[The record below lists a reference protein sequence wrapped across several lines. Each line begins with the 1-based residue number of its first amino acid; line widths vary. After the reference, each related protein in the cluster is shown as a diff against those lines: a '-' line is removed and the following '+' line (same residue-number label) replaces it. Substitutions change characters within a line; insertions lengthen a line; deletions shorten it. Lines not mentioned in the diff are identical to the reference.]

1 MDKRDVQQLNEKLD
15 IVIRLHSLGLIQGRT
30 QREQIALLSVAGIQP
45 KDIAS
50 LLNTTPNT
58 VRVELAALRKAGW
71 KIRHLRKEE
80 ERGTETEG

>member
-1 MDKRDVQQLNEKLD
+1 MMDKKDVQLLHQQFAIL
-15 IVIRLHSLGLIQGRT
+15 IRLHSLSLIQGRA
-30 QREQIALLSVAGIQP
+30 QREQIALLSVAGLQP

-71 KIRHLRKEE
+71 KIRRLKKEA
-80 ERGTETEG
+80 